1 MSLKTPLLFLVY
13 NRPEIT
19 KKVFSRI
26 KKSKPEKLYIAAD
39 GPKSNE
45 DKLNTDKTRDIFNNI
60 DWNCNLKKL
69 YNNENLGCRKS
80 VKNSID
86 WFFQNEERGIILE
99 DDCLPNATAF
109 IFFEKLLK
117 KYSNSKKIMH
127 ISGVNYL
134 KGSLKIDS
142 SYYYSAIAN
151 INGWATWRESWNGYD
166 DIYRDLPTFEKKN
179 MIKNF
184 FSDKITQ
191 KFWIEV
197 YRRNYHNEDTSWS
210 WPYLFSIMNRGGMAI
225 SPAVNL
231 ISNIGYGANSV
242 HTKNSRDRFANMS
255 TFTIKPPFISPKKF
269 ELNKRADSLTNRNF
283 YRITL
288 LNYGVKLIL
297 KKLKL
302 FYFFKKIKKS
312 FIVKN

>member
-1 MSLKTPLLFLVY
+1 
-13 NRPEIT
+13 
-19 KKVFSRI
+19 
-26 KKSKPEKLYIAAD
+26 
-39 GPKSNE
+39 
-45 DKLNTDKTRDIFNNI
+45 
-60 DWNCNLKKL
+60 
-69 YNNENLGCRKS
+69 
-80 VKNSID
+80 
-86 WFFQNEERGIILE
+86 
-99 DDCLPNATAF
+99 
-109 IFFEKLLK
+109 
-117 KYSNSKKIMH
+117 
-127 ISGVNYL
+127 
-134 KGSLKIDS
+134 
-142 SYYYSAIAN
+142 
-151 INGWATWRESWNGYD
+151 
-166 DIYRDLPTFEKKN
+166 